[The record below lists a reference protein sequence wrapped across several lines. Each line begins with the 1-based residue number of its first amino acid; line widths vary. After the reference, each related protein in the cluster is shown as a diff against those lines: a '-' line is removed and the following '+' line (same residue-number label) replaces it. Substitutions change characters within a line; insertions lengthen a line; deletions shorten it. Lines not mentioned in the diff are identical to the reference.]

1 MVECSKVIVKLSDR
15 QLKQLKTA
23 VTRKTGITLRMSS
36 KIFDGTDLPH
46 ELLLTTR
53 QKKLRNALNNNMSTD
68 IKHFEVQISKI
79 IQTGGVSGSLLS
91 KLTGSL
97 IKIAIALAKIVLALY

>member
-36 KIFDGTDLPH
+36 KIFD
-46 ELLLTTR
+46 ELICLMNYYW
-53 QKKLRNALNNNMSTD
+53 QQDKKS
-68 IKHFEVQISKI
+68 
-79 IQTGGVSGSLLS
+79 
-91 KLTGSL
+91 
-97 IKIAIALAKIVLALY
+97 

>member
-23 VTRKTGITLRMSS
+23 VTRKTGITLRKSS
-36 KIFDGTDLPH
+36 KIFDGIDLPQ

-53 QKKLRNALNNNMSTD
+53 QKK
-68 IKHFEVQISKI
+68 
-79 IQTGGVSGSLLS
+79 
-91 KLTGSL
+91 
-97 IKIAIALAKIVLALY
+97 AKKCT